1 VTDTP
6 RLQNDSVS
14 TAIAL
19 IMMASVLFAF
29 SDAIAKLVVGT
40 LPPIELAW
48 LRGIVV
54 MAITLPAVVWR
65 QGPSALR
72 TVHPGRQCLRGVLVT
87 CSSLSFI
94 AGLSYLP
101 LADVT
106 AINFI
111 WPVLITVFSAIF
123 LREKIGI
130 RRVAATLAGFAGML
144 IIIRPGS
151 SAFQL
156 AAMFPVCAA
165 LLWAAASVMTRAMTV
180 DEPPETTI
188 IWSAAMTVLIT
199 TLALPF
205 FWITPTPLE
214 VAYCVIIGLMS
225 ATGHALV
232 IFAFGQAKASTLA
245 PFSYVQLVWA
255 ALFGYLIF
263 GSLPDR
269 WIALGTVIIV
279 ASGLYTIHRERV
291 RSLPR

>member
-245 PFSYVQLVWA
+245 PFS
-255 ALFGYLIF
+255 
-263 GSLPDR
+263 
-269 WIALGTVIIV
+269 
-279 ASGLYTIHRERV
+279 
-291 RSLPR
+291 

>member
-1 VTDTP
+1 MTDLSRP
-6 RLQNDSVS
+6 HNDSVS
-14 TAIAL
+14 SAIAL
-19 IMMASVLFAF
+19 IMAASVLFAF

-48 LRGIVV
+48 LRGVVV
-54 MAITLPAVVWR
+54 MAITFPAVVWR
-65 QGPSALR
+65 GGASVLK
-72 TVHPGRQCLRGVLVT
+72 TVHPARQCLRGILVT

-156 AAMFPVCAA
+156 AALFPVCAA

-188 IWSAAMTVLIT
+188 VWSAAMTVLIT
-199 TLALPF
+199 SLALPF
-205 FWITPTPLE
+205 VWSTPTPIE
-214 VAYCVIIGLMS
+214 IAYCMIIGVLS

-232 IFAFGQAKASTLA
+232 IFAFGKAKASTLA
-245 PFSYVQLVWA
+245 PFSYVQLIWA
-255 ALFGYLIF
+255 ALFGYMIF

-269 WIALGTVIIV
+269 WIALGTAIIV

-291 RSLPR
+291 RNLSR